1 MKRKEFYHEFWYVS
15 FYFWCVLKW
24 KNYTFGKLFNIF
36 LSYHLSVCSICNS
49 KLSWN
54 TVVNIFL
61 LQNLFSPWPPIA
73 NFQSAKFAFT
83 FVLENFTKIGN
94 SYRMYLEILNFLNTK
109 SLLTFHSLQNCA
121 HVMSFVLY
129 FIA

>member
-24 KNYTFGKLFNIF
+24 KNYTFGKLLISFFSTIS
-36 LSYHLSVCSICNS
+36 LSAAFVILNCLEI
-49 KLSWN
+49 LLW
-54 TVVNIFL
+54 TFFL
-61 LQNLFSPWPPIA
+61 LQNLFSPWPPRA

-94 SYRMYLEILNFLNTK
+94 SHRMYLEILNFLNTK